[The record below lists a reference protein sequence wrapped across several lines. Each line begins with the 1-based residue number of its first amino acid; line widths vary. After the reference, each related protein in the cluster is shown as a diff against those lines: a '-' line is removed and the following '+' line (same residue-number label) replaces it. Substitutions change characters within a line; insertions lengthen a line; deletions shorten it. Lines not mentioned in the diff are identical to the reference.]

1 MAETT
6 RTLDP
11 AGAAPTADPADLP
24 AAAPHRVPAPSAGV
38 GELRERIDRIDAQ
51 LADLLERRALLAA
64 DVQRLKPVGG
74 FAGRDPERERALV
87 AAMAERAPRLGAAR
101 LARIM
106 AGVIEAGLEAA
117 EEERAAR

>member
-1 MAETT
+1 MAETSQIPQT
-6 RTLDP
+6 PAASPLDT
-11 AGAAPTADPADLP
+11 AAPLGGAP
-24 AAAPHRVPAPSAGV
+24 AAEV
-38 GELRERIDRIDAQ
+38 GELRRRIDRIDAQ
-51 LADLLERRALLAA
+51 LAELLERRALLAA

-117 EEERAAR
+117 EEERGAAAR